1 MVAVPFVVNNR
12 LDFGKETLSCYV
24 EVPDEE
30 QKTTELQLLSVRS

>member
-1 MVAVPFVVNNR
+1 MVAVSFVVNNR